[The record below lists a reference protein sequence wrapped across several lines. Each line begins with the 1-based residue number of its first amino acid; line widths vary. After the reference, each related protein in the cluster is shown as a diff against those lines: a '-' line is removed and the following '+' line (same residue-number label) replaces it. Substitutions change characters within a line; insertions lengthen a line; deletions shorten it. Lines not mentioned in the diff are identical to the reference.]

1 MTNLVSAQ
9 TLQTPPPPLFIFPS
23 NQSQTAM
30 VPEKEIFQKSHGSLH
45 ITHSER
51 PTDHS
56 ADPFMNVEDI
66 NRIVEYA
73 LNRKAYGKAALFVFG
88 INTGYRC
95 GDALGFRVCDFY
107 DKQGIFADIL
117 YISED
122 KTGKVR
128 PVYINKAVKTA
139 IELAIKEKNLSDNNY
154 VFRTDGNKRSYLLD
168 FKRNS
173 NGDIEDAV
181 TTFERYDENGN
192 EREVAP
198 YSISAIIR
206 WLKSTAKELGIYG
219 HYSSHAMRKTFIEH
233 ISRNFEDNRNPLIAS
248 VSVAHSSVKTTVEYY
263 MSVDPIR
270 LREKWLGLNLG
281 LEAIEDYIKSI
292 SMNELIHF

>member
-1 MTNLVSAQ
+1 MTSLVSVQ
-9 TLQTPPPPLFIFPS
+9 TLQTSPPPLCILPEGKS
-23 NQSQTAM
+23 KIAL
-30 VPEKEIFQKSHGSLH
+30 VPQRETFQKTHGSLY
-45 ITHSER
+45 IAHSEQ

-73 LNRKAYGKAALFVFG
+73 LKQKAYGKAALFVFG
-88 INTGYRC
+88 VNTGYRC

-107 DKQGIFADIL
+107 DKQGNFADVL

-139 IELAIKEKNLSDNNY
+139 IELAIKEKNLSENNY

-181 TTFERYDENGN
+181 TTFERLDENGN
-192 EREVAP
+192 EREIAP
-198 YSISAIIR
+198 FSISNVIR
-206 WLKSTAKELGIYG
+206 WLKNTSKELGIYG

-233 ISRNFEDNRNPLIAS
+233 ISRNFEDNRNPLVASIA
-248 VSVAHSSVKTTVEYY
+248 VAHSSVKTTVEYY
-263 MSVDPIR
+263 MSIDPIR

-281 LEAIEDYIKSI
+281 LEALE
-292 SMNELIHF
+292 NFGG